1 MCLSS
6 QLLEAVAEEGQWVC
20 ALRGENQN
28 VVVGADDLEKFL
40 DLTQDDKSA
49 GKKAKRS
56 RTSRAS

>member
-6 QLLEAVAEEGQWVC
+6 QLLEAVAEEGMWVC
-20 ALRGENQN
+20 ALRGEN